1 MVQKISRPYTEMMQ
15 QRVEYRKKLLAYLN
29 DGAQEGEDPKV
40 GQERR
45 ARRYRRYV
53 QHGIGTEHIAP
64 LQQSFINCILNLIP
78 FRFLYTLYSYL
89 EILFAR
95 HHFLSLYVLSIKYI
109 FYYKIT

>member
-1 MVQKISRPYTEMMQ
+1 MMQ

-78 FRFLYTLYSYL
+78 FRFVRFVYALFYHK
-89 EILFAR
+89 ILVVG
-95 HHFLSLYVLSIKYI
+95 HI
-109 FYYKIT
+109 FFKVRFFICITHCIRG